1 MLLIAECFIYFLTS
15 EITPFRPYSQTT
27 DSIMKRKKSFF
38 QYYFFFFFAVMFT
51 YSSDLFCQNV
61 GFEQGNFDNWKGY
74 TWVSRTDPGF
84 THLTTPKTLGIVNG
98 RHTIMRDRDVY
109 DAKTGGKLRTVP
121 PGYKYS
127 ARLGDAVKGGLME
140 SLAYQF
146 KVDSSNALLI
156 YRFAVVLEDPIS
168 DHKTFEEP
176 RFKVTLFDENKDTIK
191 NCANYDVHASS
202 AKISGFKTIDPS
214 TYNSSTIVWRDWTV
228 VGVNLSTY
236 IGKTISIEFMTG
248 DCTLGKHYGYAYFV
262 ADCHPLTITVG
273 YCKDDLSATLSA
285 PQGFESYVW
294 SDAMSNIVGKN
305 RILPIANTVE
315 GAIYTC
321 NMTSETDCSVTLSAK
336 TEKYVLKTDFSSVLN
351 CTNNSV
357 QFTDLSTTTK
367 GTLSYLWD
375 FGDGTTSTD
384 KNPIHTYTT
393 SGVHK
398 VSLQVSNPPSSC
410 VDMLQKEIDSFS
422 PDLVGATGSHF
433 YCANKKTTLKAYGA
447 YRYEWFKDGAI
458 ISIAD
463 SLVVDTP
470 EDIWLIGYSSSGCV
484 AQIPLS
490 VREEPQWQ
498 LTVDGPTAFCYGD
511 SIQLTA
517 LGAASYRWSTGETTS
532 SIYVKKPGLYTVAGL
547 SPIGCEQS
555 VSVNID
561 EVALPESNFIMLNP
575 SVDARRSIL
584 KCFVVGP
591 KPNVEYN
598 WEMGDGGFETG
609 TIIQHR
615 YSGVLNADL
624 EYKVTLKATNA
635 VGCFTETVKSVE
647 IIPFFPNVFTPNG
660 DGINDLLMEG
670 IKILIYDRNG
680 MLLYSGNTGW
690 DGKYN
695 GKDMDSDTYFY
706 TASYIDKN
714 NQQQSKKGS
723 VTLLR

>member
-1 MLLIAECFIYFLTS
+1 
-15 EITPFRPYSQTT
+15 
-27 DSIMKRKKSFF
+27 MKSKKSL
-38 QYYFFFFFAVMFT
+38 YNCYIFFFLAVMLI
-51 YSSDLFCQNV
+51 YSIDLSCQNI
-61 GFEQGNFDNWKGY
+61 GFEQGNFTNWTGY

-84 THLTTPKTLGIVNG
+84 THLTTTKTPGIVSG
-98 RHTIMRDRDVY
+98 RHTIMRDPDAY
-109 DAKTGGKLRTVP
+109 DPNTGRKLRTVP
-121 PGYKYS
+121 LGYKYS

-140 SLAYQF
+140 SLAYKL

-156 YRFAVVLEDPIS
+156 YRFAVVFEDPIS
-168 DHKTFEEP
+168 DHKAFEEP

-191 NCANYDVHASS
+191 SCANYDVHASS

-214 TYNSSTIVWRDWTV
+214 TYNPFTIVWRDWTV

-236 IGKTISIEFMTG
+236 IGKTISIEFMAG
-248 DCTLGKHYGYAYFV
+248 DCTLGKHFGYAYLV
-262 ADCHPLTITVG
+262 ADCQPLTITVG
-273 YCKDDLSATLSA
+273 YCKDDLIATLNA
-285 PQGFESYVW
+285 PQGFDDYMW
-294 SDAMSNIVGKN
+294 KDALGTIVGKN
-305 RILPIANTVE
+305 QSLPISNPVE
-315 GAIYTC
+315 GAAYTC
-321 NMTSETDCSVTLSAK
+321 NMTSATGCTVTLKGK
-336 TEKYVLKTDFSSVLN
+336 TEKYVLKTDFSSVSN

-367 GTLSYLWD
+367 GTLNYLWD

-384 KNPIHTYTT
+384 KNPNHTYAT
-393 SGVHK
+393 SGIHN

-410 VDMLQKEIDSFS
+410 VDVLQKEIDSFS
-422 PDLVGATGSHF
+422 PDLVGATGSRF

-447 YRYEWFKDGAI
+447 FRYEWLKGGAI
-458 ISIAD
+458 FSTAD
-463 SLVVDTP
+463 SVVMDTP
-470 EDIWLIGYSSSGCV
+470 EDIWLTGYSSTGCSV
-484 AQIPLS
+484 QKLLS
-490 VREEPQWQ
+490 VRQEPQWT
-498 LTVDGPTAFCYGD
+498 LKVDGPSAFCYGD
-511 SIQLTA
+511 SIQLTVS
-517 LGAASYRWSTGETTS
+517 GATSYKWSTGQTTN
-532 SIYVKKPGLYTVAGL
+532 SIYVKKPGLYAVAGL

-584 KCFVVGP
+584 KCFVVGS

-598 WEMGDGGFETG
+598 WEMGDGSFETG

-624 EYKVTLKATNA
+624 EYKVTLKAINT

-670 IKILIYDRNG
+670 IEILIYDRNG

-690 DGKYN
+690 DGKFK
-695 GKDMDSDTYFY
+695 GKPMDSDTYFY
-706 TASYIDKN
+706 TASYIDRN
-714 NQQQSKKGS
+714 HLQQTKKGS